1 MLDDVR
7 RLIEHCQ
14 ESLEKKVEDV
24 FELQLTLWIS
34 WNQKRLKASRLLGTI
49 LGNLFS
55 LSVEERRK
63 EGGKEGQKTELV
75 YS

>member
-24 FELQLTLWIS
+24 FELQLTLQIS
-34 WNQKRLKASRLLGTI
+34 WNQKRLEALRLLGTI
-49 LGNLFS
+49 LGN
-55 LSVEERRK
+55 
-63 EGGKEGQKTELV
+63 
-75 YS
+75 